1 MLIILYIGIQS
12 DPIIIFTD
20 RSITTDEMAMDMLI
34 KHIDA
39 LAIQHKAKLTYYRDG
54 NKIPLHYEGFSCSN

>member
-1 MLIILYIGIQS
+1 
-12 DPIIIFTD
+12 
-20 RSITTDEMAMDMLI
+20 MAMDILV

-54 NKIPLHYEGFSCSN
+54 DKIPLYYEGFSCSNEQKFADGVAGDRR